1 MTIQREAISLTI
13 KQANNLYQNGLMNF
27 NSNDKVTKA
36 LGFFQQS
43 VGGKVL
49 NEQYNKNVVVKDVA
63 ENQNGH
69 LHFIDVKPTSKSRAD
84 MAMSKFADILA
95 KDEAQ
100 SSNEFDI

>member
-69 LHFIDVKPTSKSRAD
+69 LHFIDEKPTAKSRAD

>member
-49 NEQYNKNVVVKDVA
+49 NEQYNKNT
-63 ENQNGH
+63 NC
-69 LHFIDVKPTSKSRAD
+69 IR
-84 MAMSKFADILA
+84 
-95 KDEAQ
+95 
-100 SSNEFDI
+100 